1 MITQENEEVLYNEFY
16 EKTKDC
22 GRTQFVKLLMKQE
35 EEKKKLKKELKILSD
50 NYKEMDKFHKSSF
63 LNRSNYIKELE
74 QENQQLKNEL
84 EQSNAVADTNK
95 ELAESYY
102 KEIERLKGLLKCDYE
117 DGQSIMAESTTEN
130 KQLKENNLAMQEEMA
145 RTWAKLEQK
154 EDVIKQLLT
163 YLDKNKLTLNNPN
176 ILDFYINVKKILNIE
191 KSDNE

>member
-63 LNRSNYIKELE
+63 LNRSNYIKQLE

-145 RTWAKLEQK
+145 RTWAKLEPK

>member
-102 KEIERLKGLLKCDYE
+102 KENY
-117 DGQSIMAESTTEN
+117 
-130 KQLKENNLAMQEEMA
+130 
-145 RTWAKLEQK
+145 
-154 EDVIKQLLT
+154 
-163 YLDKNKLTLNNPN
+163 
-176 ILDFYINVKKILNIE
+176 
-191 KSDNE
+191 

>member
-1 MITQENEEVLYNEFY
+1 MITQENEEILYNEFY

-35 EEKKKLKKELKILSD
+35 EEKKQLKKELKILSD

-74 QENQQLKNEL
+74 KENQQLKNEL

-145 RTWAKLEQK
+145 RTWAKLQQK

>member
-74 QENQQLKNEL
+74 QENQQLKE
-84 EQSNAVADTNK
+84 
-95 ELAESYY
+95 
-102 KEIERLKGLLKCDYE
+102 
-117 DGQSIMAESTTEN
+117 
-130 KQLKENNLAMQEEMA
+130 QLKI
-145 RTWAKLEQK
+145 
-154 EDVIKQLLT
+154 IKKTTNELLT
-163 YLDKNKLTLNNPN
+163 YLDKNKLVLNNQN
-176 ILDFYINVKKILNIE
+176 ILDFYINIKEILNKYIGE
-191 KSDNE
+191 